1 MADGPSLLQ
10 RQAIGNLMTVI
21 TKDHPTIWGNYLWEQ
36 MKGWNIIA
44 NSDISLYDYYYQL
57 KHIPDWPKRS
67 IVYTILMSWN
77 YHHNLQAL
85 YDAINKLIYLKV
97 CNATEY
103 FLMQYM
109 FNFLQYFSTVCKN
122 LSTIQIEQNMFN
134 KNMFTL
140 RFWKDNSHLY
150 SHGIIDIQFSPI
162 GEDSRIAIVPWFS
175 LIGEKT
181 NHRYN
186 CNTQSGIDELVNNEF
201 VPLLLNEFAKKHC
214 PWIYSNASFGYKKE
228 NLDRAIAL
236 LLSSLEYEDNNG
248 GL

>member
-21 TKDHPTIWGNYLWEQ
+21 TNDHPTVWGNYLWEQ

-44 NSDISLYDYYYQL
+44 NSDISLHDYYYEL

-77 YHHNLQAL
+77 YHHNLQTL

-109 FNFLQYFSTVCKN
+109 LILQ
-122 LSTIQIEQNMFN
+122 
-134 KNMFTL
+134 
-140 RFWKDNSHLY
+140 
-150 SHGIIDIQFSPI
+150 
-162 GEDSRIAIVPWFS
+162 
-175 LIGEKT
+175 
-181 NHRYN
+181 HRVRE
-186 CNTQSGIDELVNNEF
+186 CRHD
-201 VPLLLNEFAKKHC
+201 
-214 PWIYSNASFGYKKE
+214 
-228 NLDRAIAL
+228 
-236 LLSSLEYEDNNG
+236 
-248 GL
+248 

>member
-10 RQAIGNLMTVI
+10 RQAIGNMIATI
-21 TKDHPTIWGNYLWEQ
+21 TKDNPTVWGNYLWEQ
-36 MKGWNIIA
+36 LEGWNIIA
-44 NSDISLYDYYYQL
+44 NSDISLTAYYYEL

-77 YHHNLQAL
+77 YHHNLQTL
-85 YDAINKLIYLKV
+85 YQAINKLIYLKV

-122 LSTIQIEQNMFN
+122 VNTIQIEQNMFN
-134 KNMFTL
+134 RDMFTL
-140 RFWKDNSHLY
+140 RFWKDISHSETY
-150 SHGIIDIQFSPI
+150 GIVDFQFSSI
-162 GEDSRIAIVPWFS
+162 GKEPRIAIVPWFS

-186 CNTQSGIDELVNNEF
+186 FKTQHGIDDLVNCEF
-201 VPLLLNEFAKKHC
+201 VPLLQKEFAKKHC
-214 PWIYSNASFGYKKE
+214 PWIYSNLRFGYQKE
-228 NLDRAIAL
+228 NLDRGIVI
-236 LLSSLEYEDNNG
+236 LLSSLEYEDRNG
-248 GL
+248 